1 MKIDWDPNKA
11 RSNLRKH
18 KVSFEEAATALYDT
32 MSVTGADP
40 DHSIGEFRYV
50 TFGMSAMGRVLVIS
64 HTDASETIRII
75 SARVASKGERK
86 VYEEG

>member
-1 MKIDWDPNKA
+1 M
-11 RSNLRKH
+11 
-18 KVSFEEAATALYDT
+18 YDT

-40 DHSIGEFRYV
+40 DHSVGAFRYV

-64 HTDASETIRII
+64 HTDTRDIIRII

-86 VYEEG
+86 LYEEE